1 MKAARLLREADA
13 VYVPGEMAYDLV
25 APYRSDA
32 VTLDFPMTHDEAY
45 IERCMEENADRIAP
59 SALFGTAVF
68 GIIGDPNFFSTFS
81 RLTAIL
87 QRKHPEIVCETVPGI
102 SSITAFS
109 SVAQIPVSSSFS
121 VSDGSEEQVAIRLK
135 VRRPRDLADQLRQD
149 GYTGFTLIE
158 RMYMDGMAVFTGDD
172 LPEESSYF
180 SILYARK

>member
-1 MKAARLLREADA
+1 
-13 VYVPGEMAYDLV
+13 MAYDLV

-87 QRKHPEIVCETVPGI
+87 QRKHPEIACETVPGI